1 MLPKYAKVGTLIH
14 ISSPRFPQIEAFSMY
29 YFMFQK
35 SSFYFKKGRSYNLGL
50 TQPWKNKSVDIKYSE
65 TGKIWLSLHHSE
77 RESLGSR
84 NFHCTV
90 RASDVGGN
98 IPALRNLSA
107 NAFVLWAIHLPYF
120 DIKKKKKKKLH
131 NKPLQARSTWKCHKG
146 HQTGLCQRL
155 RFPISRFKM
164 LTLSSPPSPTSRLI
178 SMVPCSLWGP
188 HPVAHLRLVI

>member
-1 MLPKYAKVGTLIH
+1 
-14 ISSPRFPQIEAFSMY
+14 MY

-35 SSFYFKKGRSYNLGL
+35 SSFCFKKGRSYNLGL
-50 TQPWKNKSVDIKYSE
+50 TQPWKNKSMDIKYSE

-120 DIKKKKKKKLH
+120 DIKKKRRKNFIINLSRPEALGNVTKAIR
-131 NKPLQARSTWKCHKG
+131 QVSVRGSG
-146 HQTGLCQRL
+146 
-155 RFPISRFKM
+155 FPS
-164 LTLSSPPSPTSRLI
+164 LTLR
-178 SMVPCSLWGP
+178 C
-188 HPVAHLRLVI
+188 